1 MPAQFFIFF
10 PPLPASPAAVS
21 HEVSLGSARLRD
33 STPGAALLQLE
44 MAPALVS
51 FIPNLLVLRPQR
63 RGGWEWADC
72 QTVIGKC
79 VSDMRRCCKSWRTVY
94 YFILFHFT
102 LFFSISQSRHQT
114 PQKKTAANVTAASLA
129 IISRVLVE
137 ANKAVCRNYLHDLL
151 GATSLITL
159 IMSANLIL
167 PVSEQEAVLLRQ
179 IKVMEKEEK
188 WWSRRW

>member
-1 MPAQFFIFF
+1 MLQNVEDGVLFNFIPFYFIFF
-10 PPLPASPAAVS
+10 
-21 HEVSLGSARLRD
+21 
-33 STPGAALLQLE
+33 
-44 MAPALVS
+44 
-51 FIPNLLVLRPQR
+51 
-63 RGGWEWADC
+63 
-72 QTVIGKC
+72 
-79 VSDMRRCCKSWRTVY
+79 
-94 YFILFHFT
+94 YFPE
-102 LFFSISQSRHQT
+102 HQ
-114 PQKKTAANVTAASLA
+114 KNAANVTAASLA

>member
-1 MPAQFFIFF
+1 MF
-10 PPLPASPAAVS
+10 SS
-21 HEVSLGSARLRD
+21 
-33 STPGAALLQLE
+33 
-44 MAPALVS
+44 
-51 FIPNLLVLRPQR
+51 
-63 RGGWEWADC
+63 
-72 QTVIGKC
+72 
-79 VSDMRRCCKSWRTVY
+79 
-94 YFILFHFT
+94 ILFSFF
-102 LFFSISQSRHQT
+102 LFPRAANHQKNT
-114 PQKKTAANVTAASLA
+114 ANVTAASLA

-188 WWSRRW
+188 RWSRLW